1 MVTRRDF
8 LRYAGAGSAAALL
21 AGWPATRAI
30 ARAAADRFDPD
41 LALQLVAAPRS
52 VSLRHGPPTRVWSF
66 EARMLKGEPAAAVTL
81 PGNTYLGPIL
91 RLRRGQKL
99 QVDFLNRIDEPSII
113 HWHGLIDPADMDG
126 HPRYAV
132 PPGGHYRYR
141 FPILNRAGTY
151 WYHPHPDKLTGQQV
165 YFGLAGLMLISD
177 EEEQALPLPRGEYD
191 VPIVIQDRTFTDD
204 NQLRY
209 LPGTGPDAKADATR
223 RSRTRGEGMASGGMM
238 SMMGGGMMG
247 RGMMGRGAQSG
258 GMGGGVGGMMTRM
271 MGFFGDTI
279 LVNGRPNGS
288 LDVATRAYRLR
299 VVNASNSRIYKLA
312 WSDGRPLTVIATGA
326 GLLERPLRK
335 KYVMLAPAER
345 VELWADFSDDPAGTQ
360 LTMESLA
367 FSGTMGMMGGGMM
380 GRGMMGGMMQ
390 GMMGDAMGGALPPG
404 SRFPV
409 FTVKVTRKSGER
421 LRLPE
426 HLSTITPLR
435 PEEAANRDHPKVF
448 RISMGRMQWGINGRS
463 FQTTAYTPEETAKFN
478 TTEIWEFVNPT
489 GMAHSMHIHQSPFQ
503 VLERHNGAAS
513 AEVAEGFIDQ
523 GCWRDTVLVMPG
535 DRVRIIKRFGDYPG
549 LFLYHCHML
558 EHEDSGLMR
567 NYFVKA

>member
-1 MVTRRDF
+1 MTSRGFVTRRDF

-30 ARAAADRFDPD
+30 ARATANRFDPD
-41 LALQLVAAPRS
+41 LALQLVAAPHS
-52 VSLRHGPPTRVWSF
+52 VSLRRGSPTRVWSF
-66 EARMLKGEPAAAVTL
+66 EARMLKGDPTAVATL
-81 PGNTYLGPIL
+81 PDNTYLGPTL
-91 RLRRGQKL
+91 RLRHGQKL

-126 HPRYAV
+126 HPRDVVA
-132 PPGGHYRYR
+132 PGGHYRYR
-141 FPILNRAGTY
+141 FAILNRAGTY

-177 EEEQALPLPRGEYD
+177 KEEQALPLPRGEHD
-191 VPIVIQDRTFTDD
+191 VPVVIQDRTFTDD

-209 LPGTGPDAKADATR
+209 LPDTGPDAKAGAP
-223 RSRTRGEGMASGGMM
+223 RSGSTRGEGMASGGMT
-238 SMMGGGMMG
+238 GMMG
-247 RGMMGRGAQSG
+247 RGMMGRGARSG
-258 GMGGGVGGMMTRM
+258 GMGGMMTRM

-288 LDVATRAYRLR
+288 LEVATRVYRLR
-299 VVNASNSRIYKLA
+299 LVNASNSRIYKLA

-326 GLLERPLRK
+326 GLLERPVRK
-335 KYVMLAPAER
+335 KYLMLAPAER
-345 VELWADFSDDPAGTQ
+345 VELWADFSGDPVGTQ

-380 GRGMMGGMMQ
+380 GRGMMGN
-390 GMMGDAMGGALPPG
+390 ALGGSLPPG
-404 SRFPV
+404 SRFPI

-421 LRLPE
+421 LKLPE

-435 PEEAANRDHPKVF
+435 PEEAVNRDHPKVF
-448 RISMGRMQWGINGRS
+448 RISMAHMQWGINGRS
-463 FQTTAYTPEETAKFN
+463 FQMTAYTLEETAKFN

-513 AEVAEGFIDQ
+513 ADITEGYIDH

-535 DRVRIIKRFGDYPG
+535 DRVRVIKRFGDYSG